1 MGRSYERR
9 QVGGTPVR
17 IAEVNAGPRCV
28 DSSPK
33 VRKCL
38 RMSPVERIVAAA
50 RSCFAAKGFA
60 RTTVADIE
68 AAAGYQPRTGGV
80 YRHFRS
86 KEAILRAVIDA
97 ELAANDAAIIAV
109 PQPAPDADPLA
120 VLESVVRRGMAQLDR
135 QAELMRIVFR
145 DLDQFP
151 DLVDRLRAGLTD
163 RTYRDFADRLR
174 AAHAAGAIPVLD
186 FEATALLAIGPVVDF
201 KLKQH
206 LLGFTPLGIDE
217 DRLAA
222 AWVHQFATLFGV
234 RR

>member
-1 MGRSYERR
+1 MRGSKPAIP
-9 QVGGTPVR
+9 TSL
-17 IAEVNAGPRCV
+17 V
-28 DSSPK
+28 DSPSD

-38 RMSPVERIVAAA
+38 RMSPAERILAAA

-60 RTTVADIE
+60 GTTVADIE

-97 ELAANDAAIIAV
+97 ELAENDTAIIGV
-109 PQPAPDADPLA
+109 PQPPPDADPIA

-151 DLVDRLRAGLTD
+151 DLVGKVRAGLTD
-163 RTYRDFADRLR
+163 RTYGDFANRLR
-174 AAHAAGAIPVLD
+174 AAHAVGAIPALD

-206 LLGFTPLGIDE
+206 VLGFTPLAIDE
-217 DRLAA
+217 DRFVA
-222 AWVHQFATLFGV
+222 AWVHLFATLFGV
-234 RR
+234 RQ